1 MRTSYPMQPLSEV
14 LEPDSDSIEVQASEQ
29 YRIAGVLGFGRGVFE
44 RDSILG
50 VETKYKKLYRL
61 HTGTLIYSKLKAFE
75 GAIAVVT
82 QPHAGAFV
90 SSEFP
95 TFRPTPQLYSSYLAH
110 ICRWPAFWGSI
121 RQHSRGIGARRER
134 LHPLDLME
142 TRIPLPDIDEQRRI
156 ASHLDSIYSTTQS
169 IEDRLSKRNK
179 HRAHTLLPSLVDEIT
194 ERKNPSQVE
203 VGSLFNLVSDVV
215 HPGDSYED
223 AECFVGLQHIE
234 SHTGRRIGSL
244 PLGDEMGRKFRFRPG
259 DVTFGY
265 LAPYLNKVWVADRVG
280 LCSVDQYV
288 LRPSEGVDADLLA
301 YLLRSASTLAQSEE
315 LTHNLVLPRLRSKLL
330 AGILVADPRLL
341 GEETKDNLNR
351 VTKQVLRLSDLER
364 RRADLC
370 SSVMPSALNRAFAG
384 LE

>member
-1 MRTSYPMQPLSEV
+1 MRHVRVGDIIEIHRRQVDVDPAATYEEIGVRSFGHGIFHKEPIRGIDLGNKRVFEIHPGDLVLSNVFAWEGAVALAGDSEQGRIGSHRFMTYRPRAKDVSAAYLRYFFISDMGVERLGHASPGSAGRNRTLAVSRFEDIVIPL
-14 LEPDSDSIEVQASEQ
+14 PDLDEQ
-29 YRIAGVLGFGRGVFE
+29 YRI
-44 RDSILG
+44 
-50 VETKYKKLYRL
+50 T
-61 HTGTLIYSKLKAFE
+61 
-75 GAIAVVT
+75 
-82 QPHAGAFV
+82 
-90 SSEFP
+90 
-95 TFRPTPQLYSSYLAH
+95 
-110 ICRWPAFWGSI
+110 
-121 RQHSRGIGARRER
+121 
-134 LHPLDLME
+134 
-142 TRIPLPDIDEQRRI
+142 
-156 ASHLDSIYSTTQS
+156 SHLDRVLSITRSLR
-169 IEDRLSKRNK
+169 DRVSARDKLPA
-179 HRAHTLLPSLVDEIT
+179 RALLPKLVDAVIEGT
-194 ERKNPSQVE
+194 TPKRVE
-203 VGSLFNLVSDVV
+203 VGSLYSVVSDVV
-215 HPGDSYED
+215 HPGDSYDD
-223 AECFVGLQHIE
+223 ADCFVGLQHIE

-301 YLLRSASTLAQSEE
+301 YVLRSASTLAQSEE

-330 AGILVADPRLL
+330 TSILVADPRSL